1 VSFADLHMH
10 TLHSD
15 GEWVPAKLVR
25 AAVHAGLGA
34 IAVTDH
40 DDVRAFPEATAAG
53 EEHGIA
59 VLSGVELSTW
69 WEETDLHLLAY
80 GFDPGDGELGEVLAR
95 ARSGR
100 RERAKRMA
108 RKLTELG
115 VGVTMERVTAIA
127 GDAGIGRPHVARALV
142 EAGHVPNVRTA
153 FDLYLGDG
161 KPACVEKVRLAPEEA
176 VRIVHAAGG
185 VVSVAHPVV
194 LAGGPQ
200 ALERLLDTGVDGVE
214 VRHTLHGEKAEAA
227 FLEFAR
233 AHGLLRT
240 GGSDFHGPRPGGPG
254 VGAVSIPRDWW
265 EELLDAVERIR
276 GTTSPGNAS
285 REGARS
291 REGGGHAG

>member
-1 VSFADLHMH
+1 MSFADLHMH
-10 TLHSD
+10 TLYSD

-25 AAVHAGLGA
+25 AAVHAGLSA

-40 DDVRAFPEATAAG
+40 DDVRAFPEATEAG
-53 EEHGIA
+53 DELGIA
-59 VLSGVELSTW
+59 VLSGTELSTW

-80 GFDPGDGELGEVLAR
+80 GFDPGHPELGDVLAR

-100 RERAKRMA
+100 RERAERMTRRLA
-108 RKLTELG
+108 ELG
-115 VGVTMERVTAIA
+115 VGVTMERVEAIA
-127 GDAGIGRPHVARALV
+127 GDGGIGRPHVARALV
-142 EAGHVPNVRTA
+142 EAGHVPNVRIA

-194 LAGGPQ
+194 LAGGPE

-227 FLEFAR
+227 FHDFAV

-254 VGAVSIPRDWW
+254 VGAVSVPREWW
-265 EELLDAVERIR
+265 EELTDAVERSR
-276 GTTSPGNAS
+276 RESSSGNAPRGGAES
-285 REGARS
+285 RK
-291 REGGGHAG
+291 GGGHAG